1 MALLRQ
7 YYTNF
12 SAGELTPLLSSRV
25 DSDAYKNGAFRLRNV
40 RLKAQGGLSRRPGL
54 RYLQT
59 LSNTTYQA
67 EAYTVSYTH
76 LRAHET

>member
-12 SAGELTPLLSSRV
+12 SSGELTPLLSSRV
-25 DSDAYKNGAFRLRNV
+25 DADAYRNGAYRLRDV
-40 RLKAQGGLSRRPGL
+40 RLKAQGGLTRRPGF

-59 LSNTTYQA
+59 LTNTTYQT
-67 EAYTVSYTH
+67 EAYI
-76 LRAHET
+76 